1 MMERWLITMILHDKQ
16 ADDDDGNDDD
26 NDDTAIFFRMAA
38 EKSRNKIVPRDYVL
52 RHSQSPRL
60 RASALTAPR
69 DNGGRTVT
77 TVTFPTTM
85 GLVSDDQAIRDN
97 GA

>member
-16 ADDDDGNDDD
+16 ADDDDDDDDGNDDD
-26 NDDTAIFFRMAA
+26 NDDTATFFRMAA

-60 RASALTAPR
+60 HASALTVPA
-69 DNGGRTVT
+69 T
-77 TVTFPTTM
+77 TGVEP
-85 GLVSDDQAIRDN
+85 
-97 GA
+97 